1 MEIKRA
7 EMTMATIRAAARNGS
22 ENISSKP
29 AASDKKRID
38 GRMWRNLVN
47 TGIVCLLLGG
57 TVSCGRTDVYNEF
70 NTLPK
75 NGWFKRDVQ
84 RFTPEVPDTVNR
96 YDVYLSLRHN
106 GDYTYRN
113 LWLFVSY
120 NDEGGVL
127 KTDTVN
133 CELADEFGRW
143 SGGGWGSYYQQEV
156 LLNDDF
162 RFSGEKEHVFTVQQ
176 AMRDDRIRGIS
187 DVGIRI
193 VPHEEK

>member
-1 MEIKRA
+1 
-7 EMTMATIRAAARNGS
+7 
-22 ENISSKP
+22 
-29 AASDKKRID
+29 
-38 GRMWRNLVN
+38 MWRNLVN

-96 YDVYLSLRHN
+96 YDVYL
-106 GDYTYRN
+106 
-113 LWLFVSY
+113 
-120 NDEGGVL
+120 
-127 KTDTVN
+127 
-133 CELADEFGRW
+133 FGRW

>member
-1 MEIKRA
+1 
-7 EMTMATIRAAARNGS
+7 
-22 ENISSKP
+22 
-29 AASDKKRID
+29 
-38 GRMWRNLVN
+38 MWRNLVN

-143 SGGGWGSYYQQEV
+143 SGGGWGSYYQQAV
-156 LLNDDF
+156 LLNMSSLCNKLCGTIVSEEFPTWGFVSFLMKKNNTKSKHNDSVENPWGIGLNF
-162 RFSGEKEHVFTVQQ
+162 RDEFFVNNH
-176 AMRDDRIRGIS
+176 IS
-187 DVGIRI
+187 D
-193 VPHEEK
+193 

>member
-1 MEIKRA
+1 MK
-7 EMTMATIRAAARNGS
+7 RNGLY
-22 ENISSKP
+22 IGC
-29 AASDKKRID
+29 AALWLAS
-38 GRMWRNLVN
+38 
-47 TGIVCLLLGG
+47 LL
-57 TVSCGRTDVYNEF
+57 SCGQHDVYNEF

-84 RFTPEVPDTVNR
+84 RFTPESPDSTGR
-96 YDVYLSLRHN
+96 YDLFLTLRHN
-106 GDYTYRN
+106 GDYAYRN

-120 NDEGGVL
+120 TGADGEQ

-143 SGGGWGSYYQQEV
+143 SGGGWGSYYQQE
-156 LLNDDF
+156 LLLDDCF
-162 RFSGEKEHVFTVQQ
+162 RFVGKEQVVTIQQ

-193 VPHEEK
+193 APHTEP

>member
-1 MEIKRA
+1 
-7 EMTMATIRAAARNGS
+7 
-22 ENISSKP
+22 
-29 AASDKKRID
+29 
-38 GRMWRNLVN
+38 MWRNLVN

-120 NDEGGVL
+120 NDEDGVL
-127 KTDTVN
+127 KTDT
-133 CELADEFGRW
+133 L
-143 SGGGWGSYYQQEV
+143 SGVIYQNGAFTAVVDGQFNEPVAASAYNAARDALNGWDPTNGCVYYYNPAKTSNAYMHAKPTVTVIGSH
-156 LLNDDF
+156 
-162 RFSGEKEHVFTVQQ
+162 RFC
-176 AMRDDRIRGIS
+176 M
-187 DVGIRI
+187 
-193 VPHEEK
+193 

>member
-1 MEIKRA
+1 
-7 EMTMATIRAAARNGS
+7 
-22 ENISSKP
+22 
-29 AASDKKRID
+29 
-38 GRMWRNLVN
+38 MWRNLVN

-120 NDEGGVL
+120 NDEDGVL
-127 KTDTVN
+127 KT
-133 CELADEFGRW
+133 
-143 SGGGWGSYYQQEV
+143 GGWGSYYQQEV